1 MSTPPIHLESR
12 ASNGARKFSPSAA
25 RNRVAIGSV
34 LSEILP
40 ADARVLEIASGT
52 GEHALHMRQIRP
64 DLSWQTSDPDA
75 ASRASQNAWLATRGE
90 ERVSAT
96 GKDKHGEER
105 VSATGKD
112 KHGEERVSATGK
124 DKHGEERVSATGKDK
139 HGAALPALSLDV
151 MAEDWTNG
159 LEGLKKSGKMDAV
172 FCANMIHIAPW
183 QAAQGLVRGAAKLL
197 PASGLCIL
205 YGPFQEGALTAPS
218 NLEFDA
224 NLRARNPEWGV
235 RNLDDVKHIFA
246 LHGFNLCQRTEL
258 PKNNLILV
266 FKRS

>member
-1 MSTPPIHLESR
+1 MATPPIHLESYTR
-12 ASNGARKFSPSAA
+12 DGARKYSPSAA
-25 RNRVAIGSV
+25 RNRVAIGQV

-40 ADARVLEIASGT
+40 VDARVLEIASGT
-52 GEHALHMRQIRP
+52 GEHAVHMRQIRP

-75 ASRASQNAWLATRGE
+75 ASRASQNAWLVTRGE
-90 ERVSAT
+90 EGAQRPT
-96 GKDKHGEER
+96 GKH
-105 VSATGKD
+105 
-112 KHGEERVSATGK
+112 
-124 DKHGEERVSATGKDK
+124 K
-139 HGAALPALSLDV
+139 HGALALDV
-151 MAEDWTNG
+151 MAEDWTEGLGSLDG
-159 LEGLKKSGKMDAV
+159 LERVDAI

-197 PASGLCIL
+197 PAPGLCIL
-205 YGPFQEGALTAPS
+205 YGPFQEGEKTAPS
-218 NLEFDA
+218 NLDFDA
-224 NLRARNPEWGV
+224 NLRARNPSWGV